1 MAYKHNRVTRHQV
14 FSHYEKGKEAV
25 EVADLMGIPFAY
37 VEHLYTRWN
46 GTKRMDE
53 LKEHRCTYSIEPE
66 QDEHKNILFKISQVK
81 NFSNQ
86 FCLHTQDEKV
96 KEAYHKMLTNRN
108 TDIKS

>member
-1 MAYKHNRVTRHQV
+1 MAYKHDRITRFSV
-14 FSHYEKGKEAV
+14 FKHYEDKKTAV
-25 EVADLMGIPFAY
+25 EVADLMDIPFAY
-37 VEHLYTRWN
+37 VEQLYKRWN

-53 LKEHRCTYSIEPE
+53 IKEVRKIYSIEPE

-86 FCLHTQDEKV
+86 FCLHTQNEKV

-108 TDIKS
+108 TDIKP